1 MAYTAHFET
10 TEIREV
16 FSIQRTRMAH
26 FETSA
31 PADSARGDRVHAR
44 FATADCS
51 NPTMA
56 RPPHA
61 PSSGARA
68 IRTRGHRRCFT
79 VPGA

>member
-1 MAYTAHFET
+1 MAYTAQLET
-10 TEIREV
+10 TEIRE
-16 FSIQRTRMAH
+16 FSSIQRTDTAQ

-31 PADSARGDRVHAR
+31 PADSARDDRVHAR
-44 FATADCS
+44 FATAHCS
-51 NPTMA
+51 SPTMA

-61 PSSGARA
+61 PSSGASA

>member
-10 TEIREV
+10 TQIRGV
-16 FSIQRTRMAH
+16 FSIQRTHTAR

-31 PADSARGDRVHAR
+31 PADSDRRDRVHAR
-44 FATADCS
+44 FATAHCS

-61 PSSGARA
+61 PSSGARG
-68 IRTRGHRRCFT
+68 IRTRGHRPCFT
-79 VPGA
+79 VPCS